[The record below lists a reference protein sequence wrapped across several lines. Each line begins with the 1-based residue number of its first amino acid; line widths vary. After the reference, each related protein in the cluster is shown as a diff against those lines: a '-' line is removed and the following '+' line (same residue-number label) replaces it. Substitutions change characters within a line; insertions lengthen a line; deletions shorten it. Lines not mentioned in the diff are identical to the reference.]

1 VRACGSRLQ
10 LADAQSALAKGVA
23 TREVAIYLRIERS
36 AQFDPQVV
44 DSLLEVVKD
53 LRIHGRSLDDQL
65 VKKAGPSEFAKA
77 RRTLGKLLLN

>member
-1 VRACGSRLQ
+1 
-10 LADAQSALAKGVA
+10 
-23 TREVAIYLRIERS
+23 VAIYLRTERS
-36 AQFDPQVV
+36 AQFNPQVV

-65 VKKAGPSEFAKA
+65 VEKAGPSEFVKA

>member
-44 DSLLEVVKD
+44 DSFLEVVKD
-53 LRIHGRSLDDQL
+53 LHIHGRSLDDQL
-65 VKKAGPSEFAKA
+65 VKKAGRPSSPKRAG
-77 RRTLGKLLLN
+77 RWGSCC

>member
-53 LRIHGRSLDDQL
+53 CTSTVEALTISWLKRRGRPSSS
-65 VKKAGPSEFAKA
+65 KRAGCWGSCC
-77 RRTLGKLLLN
+77 

>member
-1 VRACGSRLQ
+1 
-10 LADAQSALAKGVA
+10 
-23 TREVAIYLRIERS
+23 VAIYLRIERS

-65 VKKAGPSEFAKA
+65 VKKAGRPSSPKRAG
-77 RRTLGKLLLN
+77 RWGSCC